1 MSVNFNW
8 TMLEDL
14 YKRMGLKKHKFSHH
28 TVQDFRGLYKEG
40 EPNLTLAELKIREK
54 KKKLQKC
61 FTLHPLCSFSMRQ
74 LEISKLSYLWVL
86 KSFLHPEA
94 I

>member
-40 EPNLTLAELKIREK
+40 EPNITLAELKIREK
-54 KKKLQKC
+54 KKEAAKMFH
-61 FTLHPLCSFSMRQ
+61 FTSTLFFFH
-74 LEISKLSYLWVL
+74 
-86 KSFLHPEA
+86 EA
-94 I
+94 A

>member
-40 EPNLTLAELKIREK
+40 EPNITLAELKIREK
-54 KKKLQKC
+54 KKRSCKNVSLYIH
-61 FTLHPLCSFSMRQ
+61 F
-74 LEISKLSYLWVL
+74 VL
-86 KSFLHPEA
+86 FP
-94 I
+94 

>member
-40 EPNLTLAELKIREK
+40 EPNITLAELKIREK
-54 KKKLQKC
+54 KKKEAAKMFH
-61 FTLHPLCSFSMRQ
+61 FTSTLFFFH
-74 LEISKLSYLWVL
+74 
-86 KSFLHPEA
+86 EA
-94 I
+94 A